1 MSEVPKKK
9 KLSRGNPCSNGKC
22 ESSPTTNNQQQEHII
37 TTKKFKKPDSLN
49 YNTKMVKKHQIHQ
62 VKQQQNGL
70 KTQIIK
76 SLSYQQKKAAPV
88 QQQQIR

>member
-1 MSEVPKKK
+1 
-9 KLSRGNPCSNGKC
+9 
-22 ESSPTTNNQQQEHII
+22 
-37 TTKKFKKPDSLN
+37 
-49 YNTKMVKKHQIHQ
+49 MVKKHQIHQ